1 MSTPTLF
8 DTARKFSDD
17 VLTEF
22 AIAIIKNPNDRAGH
36 ATRLCHGDWNLSAEL
51 QRYAETAEF
60 IQYMN
65 EVRKNVSALDKIY
78 SKEDFTIIV
87 QDKMNTFDGELWLR
101 TATFFAKLRGFVT
114 DAPTVAIQNNVIA
127 IPSAPARDTDWE
139 SQSMAHQKALQ
150 DEARII
156 NE

>member
-1 MSTPTLF
+1 MSTPSLF
-8 DTARKFSDD
+8 DTNCQFSDD

-36 ATRLCHGDWNLSAEL
+36 ATRLCNGDWNLSAQL
-51 QRYAETAEF
+51 QRYAETADF
-60 IQYMN
+60 IKFMT
-65 EVRKNVSALDKIY
+65 EIRKNVSALDKIY
-78 SKEDFTIIV
+78 TKEDFTLIV

-127 IPSAPARDTDWE
+127 IPSAPAKDTDWE
-139 SQSMAHQKALQ
+139 MQATSHQKALQ